1 MSEEKDNFVY
11 EPTERQSYFH
21 ACSDDY
27 IVVSGGRGSGVP
39 APAQLLGGGLEYNK
53 KEKASV
59 A

>member
-1 MSEEKDNFVY
+1 MDSENNKKFVY

-39 APAQLLGGGLEYNK
+39 APA
-53 KEKASV
+53 
-59 A
+59 